1 MSFLYLTFIFPLVGF
16 LLLASLRERLSENV
30 AAVIGVGSMGLS
42 ALTTLYVGIDFLQ
55 QVPQGGAYVQT
66 LWTWMQVG
74 DFNASFGLHLDGLSL
89 TMLGVVTGVGFLI
102 HLFASWYMRGEV
114 GFERFFSY
122 MNLFVA
128 SMLLLV
134 LGDNLTL
141 LYLGWEGVGVCSYLL
156 IGFYYADKANG
167 EAAIKACIHNNL

>member
-1 MSFLYLTFIFPLVGF
+1 MNLLYLTFVFPLVGF

-42 ALTTLYVGIDFLQ
+42 ALTTLYVGMSFLQ
-55 QVPQGGAYVQT
+55 TVPQGGSYVQT
-66 LWTWMQVG
+66 LWTWMQV
-74 DFNASFGLHLDGLSL
+74 DNFNASFGLHLDGLSL

-128 SMLLLV
+128 SMVLLV

-141 LYLGWEGVGVCSYLL
+141 L
-156 IGFYYADKANG
+156 
-167 EAAIKACIHNNL
+167 